1 MIGSP
6 QLHGPLCASYDFGK
20 WWLGGAWIEH
30 TSRQVAGGWEAD
42 VTADS

>member
-1 MIGSP
+1 MI
-6 QLHGPLCASYDFGK
+6 LAN
-20 WWLGGAWIEH
+20 GGLEAWIELSSEH